1 MLSGERVDDLET
13 RLLGDSDAMVRLRS
27 IVPKIARSDAPT
39 LITGSTGTGKEHCA
53 RTIHALSERHDG
65 PFVAINCG
73 AVPDNLFEA
82 ELFGFERG
90 SFTGAVR
97 SQTGKA
103 VIAGAGGTLFLDEVG
118 ELSPFSQVKLLRLL
132 EEKEVQPIGREKPVK
147 VDLRVIAATNRDV
160 EQQVEQGSFRPDLYY
175 RLNVA
180 RLTLPDLSERAEDI
194 ALYIRHFVEGFN
206 RRCGCQVTAPDDEL
220 LDVLLHYD
228 WPGNIREVRNFVEAI
243 FIDPPRG
250 AIRLDHIPD
259 AFVRLQ
265 RSFDCSGKDERARIR
280 AALDRTD
287 WNRAEAARSLS
298 WSRMTLYRKMTKYE
312 MTRGGP
318 EGAEDGPIL

>member
-1 MLSGERVDDLET
+1 VDELDRE
-13 RLLGDSDAMVRLRS
+13 LLGESEAMVRLRAL
-27 IVPKIARSDAPT
+27 VPKIARCDAPT

-53 RTIHALSERHDG
+53 RTIHALSERQQA

-90 SFTGAVR
+90 SFTGAIR

-132 EEKEVQPIGREKPVK
+132 EEKEVQPIGRERPIK

-160 EQQVEQGSFRPDLYY
+160 EQQVEEGSFRADLYY

-180 RLTLPDLSERAEDI
+180 RVTLPDLSERTEDI
-194 ALYIRHFVEGFN
+194 ALYIRHFIDRFN
-206 RRCGCQVTAPDDEL
+206 HRRDCQVTAPDDEL

-287 WNRAEAARSLS
+287 WNRAEAARALS
-298 WSRMTLYRKMTKYE
+298 CSRMTLYRKMTKYD

-318 EGAEDGPIL
+318 EGPEGGTLL

>member
-1 MLSGERVDDLET
+1 MDDLVT
-13 RLLGDSDAMVRLRS
+13 GLLGDSEAMVRLRT
-27 IVPKIARSDAPT
+27 IVPKIARCDAPA

-53 RTIHALSERHDG
+53 RTIHALSERRCA

-73 AVPDNLFEA
+73 AVPDSLFEA

-160 EQQVEQGSFRPDLYY
+160 EQQVEEGSFRADLYY

-180 RLTLPDLSERAEDI
+180 RVTLPDLAERTEDI
-194 ALYIRHFVEGFN
+194 ALYITHFIERFN
-206 RRCGCQVTAPDDEL
+206 RRCGCDVAAPDAEL
-220 LDVLLHYD
+220 LDLLMHYD
-228 WPGNIREVRNFVEAI
+228 WPGNVREVRNFVEAV

-250 AIRLDHIPD
+250 AIRRDHIPD

-265 RSFDCSGKDERARIR
+265 RSFDRSGKDERARIR

-287 WNRAEAARSLS
+287 WNRAEAARALS

-318 EGAEDGPIL
+318 EGPEDSPAP

>member
-1 MLSGERVDDLET
+1 MDTLET
-13 RLLGDSDAMVRLRS
+13 RLLGDSDAMVRLRT

-53 RTIHALSERHDG
+53 RTIHALSERQDA

-73 AVPDNLFEA
+73 AIPDSLFEA

-132 EEKEVQPIGREKPVK
+132 EDKEVQPIGRVKPRK
-147 VDLRVIAATNRDV
+147 VDLRVIAATTRGV
-160 EQQVEQGSFRPDLYY
+160 ERQVEEGSFRADLSY

-180 RLTLPDLSERAEDI
+180 RVTLPDLAERAEDI
-194 ALYIRHFVEGFN
+194 LLYLRHFIEWFN
-206 RRCGCQVTAPDDEL
+206 CRRGCTVAPPDAEL
-220 LDVLLHYD
+220 IDVLLHYD

-250 AIRLDHIPD
+250 AIRMDHIPD

-265 RSFDCSGKDERARIR
+265 RSFDASGKDERARIR

-287 WNRAEAARSLS
+287 WNRAEAARALS

-318 EGAEDGPIL
+318 EGPEDYPAL

>member
-1 MLSGERVDDLET
+1 M
-13 RLLGDSDAMVRLRS
+13 ARLRA
-27 IVPKIARSDAPT
+27 IVPKIARSNAPT

-53 RTIHALSERHDG
+53 RAIHDLSERRRA

-73 AVPDNLFEA
+73 AIPDSLFEA

-103 VIAGAGGTLFLDEVG
+103 VVAGAGGTLFLDEVG
-118 ELSPFSQVKLLRLL
+118 ELSPFNQTKLLRLL
-132 EEKEVQPIGREKPVK
+132 EEKEVQPIGRDRPVK

-160 EQQVEQGSFRPDLYY
+160 ERQVEEGCFRADLYY

-180 RLTLPDLSERAEDI
+180 RLTLPNLAERREDI
-194 ALYIRHFVEGFN
+194 ATFLAHFIDAFNRACGTAVEGPE
-206 RRCGCQVTAPDDEL
+206 QEL
-220 LDVLLHYD
+220 LDILLSYD
-228 WPGNIREVRNFVEAI
+228 WPGNVREIRNFVEAV

-250 AIRLDHIPD
+250 AIGIRHIPD
-259 AFVRLQ
+259 AFVRMQ
-265 RSFDCSGKDERARIR
+265 KSFAGSDERARIL

-287 WNRAEAARSLS
+287 WNKAEAAKALS
-298 WSRMTLYRKMTKYE
+298 WSRMTLYRKLTKYQ
-312 MTRGGP
+312 MARGGP
-318 EGAEDGPIL
+318 EGSGSAGPVL